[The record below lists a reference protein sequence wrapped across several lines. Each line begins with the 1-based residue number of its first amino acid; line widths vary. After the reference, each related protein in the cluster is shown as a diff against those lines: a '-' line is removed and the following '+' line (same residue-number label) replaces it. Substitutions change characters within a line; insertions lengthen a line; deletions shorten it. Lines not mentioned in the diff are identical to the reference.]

1 MKNTFYIILL
11 FFLFAIT
18 TLQINAQSKELTM
31 KSVVH
36 HLSLHFPL
44 AEIVKLTYQ
53 NELLEFHCYKMNYLP
68 LIDSIASNFT
78 VIDSIAN
85 NFTGSNFTVSDSTG
99 SNSTASAFT
108 ASASNFNYSLSWN
121 NIFNTDNYTSSY
133 FDAINTFQRIY
144 HIRPSNIMFKVRIK
158 LK

>member
-1 MKNTFYIILL
+1 
-11 FFLFAIT
+11 
-18 TLQINAQSKELTM
+18 M

-53 NELLEFHCYKMNYLP
+53 NELLEFHCYKMNYLQ
-68 LIDSIASNFT
+68 LIDSIAS
-78 VIDSIAN
+78 

>member
-18 TLQINAQSKELTM
+18 TLQINAQSKELTI
-31 KSVVH
+31 KSVAH

-44 AEIVKLTYQ
+44 TEIVKLSYQ
-53 NELLEFHCYKMNYLP
+53 NELLEFHCYKMNYLA
-68 LIDSIASNFT
+68 LIDSIAS
-78 VIDSIAN
+78 

-99 SNSTASAFT
+99 SNSIASAFT